1 MTNIIRKKIIQ
12 SILFFAKNDIW
23 KSLNHIK
30 EISNLDEK
38 NLKRYQEE
46 KLKKLLI
53 YSYLNVPYY
62 TKILSKANIVNKKL
76 EVNLNNFEKIPILTK
91 KIIREEFENLKSKNL
106 KNLKWEYNTSG
117 GSSGEPAR
125 FIQDNNY
132 KAYNIANKMYLKIL
146 AGADIGGKELR
157 FWGSE
162 RDILEGKEDLKIVFR
177 NKIYNRVEI
186 NMFKLNYSD
195 IPKHLNFWNKYKPE
209 WIEAYVHIMYE
220 FAKYAIKYDIK
231 VYAPKGILCTAGSL
245 DFEMRKTIE
254 KAFKTRVFNRYGS
267 REVGDIAC
275 EDKTNLGLRIS
286 VWNNKLEILD
296 SNLKNTK
303 ELGKIY
309 ITNLNNYA
317 MPLIRYE
324 IGDIGIKASK
334 WDYLKEINGRI
345 TSIFKTKEGGFFDGC
360 YFRTILSYKD
370 WIKQFQIIQTDYDEI
385 VYNIVPMEK
394 NFKIPLKEKKE
405 ISKNVQKLLGEKCRV
420 KFNIVNK
427 IDNLKSGKYLYT
439 RSEIK

>member
-1 MTNIIRKKIIQ
+1 M
-12 SILFFAKNDIW
+12 
-23 KSLNHIK
+23 
-30 EISNLDEK
+30 E
-38 NLKRYQEE
+38 
-46 KLKKLLI
+46 
-53 YSYLNVPYY
+53 
-62 TKILSKANIVNKKL
+62 
-76 EVNLNNFEKIPILTK
+76 NFEKIPILTK

-106 KNLKWEYNTSG
+106 KNFKWEYNTSG

-132 KAYNIANKMYLKIL
+132 KSYNIANKMYLKIL
-146 AGADIGGKELR
+146 AGAQIGGKELR

-162 RDILEGKEDLKIVFR
+162 RDILEGKEDLKIILR
-177 NKIYNRVEI
+177 NKIYNRFEI

-195 IPKHLNFWNKYKPE
+195 IPKHLDFWNKYKPE

-220 FAKYAIKYDIK
+220 FAKYAIKYNIK

-254 KAFKTRVFNRYGS
+254 KAFNIRVFNRYGS

-296 SNLKNTK
+296 SNMKPTK

-324 IGDIGIKASK
+324 IGDMGIKASK
-334 WDYLKEINGRI
+334 WGYLKEINGRI

-405 ISKNVQKLLGEKCRV
+405 ISKNVQKLLGKNCKV